1 MTRILAAEPIPSFSR
16 QAGSFLVCRH
26 LPHKGVWSQR
36 DVATQAAKGTAGL
49 HEKKYK
55 ILKSVFTSPYG
66 LLLVLFCLDVRT
78 TTHDILVLVLP
89 VFCHVESHAV
99 PSLQS
104 LPTLDIFGL
113 FGFCSKADETNKRA
127 PATGMPS
134 PHTLA
139 PMKQNRFNVLHLQD
153 VGQQSLVCELH
164 EEFQNQAATRPRN
177 VTSYCQLPPFTL
189 IQDFRTWC
197 AIFPSSSAVRVAHY
211 CHMPHAVN

>member
-89 VFCHVESHAV
+89 VFFLPRGITCCAKSPKPSYTRYFWPFWLLFQSRRDKQASTRHWHAIATHACTNETK
-99 PSLQS
+99 PLQCFAFARCWTTIPC
-104 LPTLDIFGL
+104 L
-113 FGFCSKADETNKRA
+113 
-127 PATGMPS
+127 
-134 PHTLA
+134 
-139 PMKQNRFNVLHLQD
+139 
-153 VGQQSLVCELH
+153 
-164 EEFQNQAATRPRN
+164 
-177 VTSYCQLPPFTL
+177 
-189 IQDFRTWC
+189 
-197 AIFPSSSAVRVAHY
+197 
-211 CHMPHAVN
+211 